1 MSKLL
6 RPSRR
11 AVLAGGTAFAARLAM
26 PSLSR
31 ASSRPVFSH
40 GLQSGDVDTS
50 SGMIWSRMNRP
61 SKVMMEIST
70 TESFTNP
77 IALAPMDATPA
88 SDFTVKRLALGLPSD
103 QNIFYRFVAQDLYDV
118 QAKSDPIIGRFRTAP
133 TARRSVKFIWSG
145 DTAGQGWG
153 IDDDGM
159 LTYASMAKH
168 APDFFLHSGDTIY
181 ADGPMQDEIVKD
193 GRTIWKN
200 TTLIDEKRK
209 VAETLDEFRGQWKYN
224 PMDTHVQ
231 AMNAVCPTFFQW
243 DDHEVVDNWSD
254 AKDLSND
261 DRYTEKSVHVLR
273 SRAGRAFHEMTP
285 LRITPEEPGRVYR
298 KISYGP
304 MLDVF
309 FLDLRSY
316 RGPNGPSM
324 EEEITDQ
331 SRILGARQ
339 LAWLKRALSA
349 SKATWKV
356 IASDMPI
363 GLIVW
368 DNWRDKAGAE
378 AISNGDH
385 GAAKGR
391 ELEIADLLRFIKT
404 TGIDNTVWFTADVHY
419 TAAHYYNPDR
429 ATFQDF
435 NPF

>member
-31 ASSRPVFSH
+31 ASNRPVFSH

-224 PMDTHVQ
+224 LMDTHVQ

-243 DDHEVVDNWSD
+243 DDHEVADNWSD

-273 SRAGRAFHEMTP
+273 SRTGRAFHEMTP

-331 SRILGARQ
+331 NRILGARQ

-349 SKATWKV
+349 S
-356 IASDMPI
+356 
-363 GLIVW
+363 
-368 DNWRDKAGAE
+368 RQ
-378 AISNGDH
+378 H
-385 GAAKGR
+385 GR
-391 ELEIADLLRFIKT
+391 
-404 TGIDNTVWFTADVHY
+404 
-419 TAAHYYNPDR
+419 
-429 ATFQDF
+429 
-435 NPF
+435 